1 MQRTFMGSGL
11 VRRENGTYHIEWMF
25 RGQRHCRSTRTKV
38 LKEAK
43 EVFERYR
50 AELFAAKEIGVRT
63 RHTFAEAVEAHLAD
77 RSDLRSVE
85 DEASRLAAVTKVYGD
100 FYIDEIFWETLEPF
114 IQAKRELGRKNAT
127 LNHYVGA
134 VRRVLESAALRRND
148 NGTTWLAT
156 VPWFP
161 SFDKKKDARVRMPL
175 SMAEQRAL
183 FGALP
188 DHLRLMAEFAVNTGC
203 RDRPICRL
211 RWDQEIAVPEL
222 GTSVF
227 VIGNK
232 GGGEVVVPL
241 NRTASS
247 VVDACRGVHPEYV
260 FTYRGHP
267 LDRMN
272 STGWRDARKQS
283 KVNATPHFLRHT
295 FATRLRAAGVSRED
309 RKELMGHANNDVTTE
324 YSMADL
330 ARLLEFVRR
339 IDPNE
344 RGEVVEPVLFRR
356 SKR

>member
-1 MQRTFMGSGL
+1 
-11 VRRENGTYHIEWMF
+11 
-25 RGQRHCRSTRTKV
+25 
-38 LKEAK
+38 
-43 EVFERYR
+43 
-50 AELFAAKEIGVRT
+50 
-63 RHTFAEAVEAHLAD
+63 
-77 RSDLRSVE
+77 
-85 DEASRLAAVTKVYGD
+85 
-100 FYIDEIFWETLEPF
+100 
-114 IQAKRELGRKNAT
+114 
-127 LNHYVGA
+127 
-134 VRRVLESAALRRND
+134 
-148 NGTTWLAT
+148 
-156 VPWFP
+156 
-161 SFDKKKDARVRMPL
+161 
-175 SMAEQRAL
+175 MAEQRAM

-188 DHLRLMAEFAVNTGC
+188 SHLKLMAEFAVNTGC

-211 RWDQEIAVPEL
+211 RWDQEVAVPEL

-227 VIGNK
+227 LIGNK

-241 NRTASS
+241 NRTASR
-247 VVDACRGVHPEYV
+247 VVEACRGVHPEYV
-260 FTYRGHP
+260 FTYQGHP

-283 KVNATPHFLRHT
+283 KVNATPHYLRHT

-309 RKELMGHANNDVTTE
+309 RKELMGHAINDVTTE